1 MGECPPSLGLLTTAA
16 LTAADE
22 VLIPV
27 EMEYLA
33 LRRVGAMLRTVAK
46 VKSRLNSQLRIL
58 GVLPTLYDKSTLHS
72 REVLEEL
79 RKAPA
84 LDGVRVFDP
93 VPTQHLC
100 ADLLCRLSRERG

>member
-22 VLIPV
+22 VLIPM

-46 VKSRLNSQLRIL
+46 VKSQ
-58 GVLPTLYDKSTLHS
+58 GVVAWLTRPSPRCTSIY
-72 REVLEEL
+72 R
-79 RKAPA
+79 RC
-84 LDGVRVFDP
+84 G
-93 VPTQHLC
+93 
-100 ADLLCRLSRERG
+100 